1 MEKRPI
7 NLNTVLLLIV
17 MAGLIVLY
25 ILFFTSQRSVSPEM
39 VTDDSAQ
46 VPLSTGPSIVYVNI
60 DTLNEHYEFV
70 KVLKQNLEST
80 GNRLQRE
87 VLGEQDALEKEAA
100 EFQRKIS
107 TNSITEDQARVV
119 YEELMMKQQALM
131 DKKERYTQQ
140 VAEQEFSM
148 NVQLLDTVNSFLA
161 RFNRTFGY
169 DYILAYRTAGE
180 ILTANDSLD
189 ITRQVLVQLNNEYAA
204 RKK

>member
-17 MAGLIVLY
+17 LAGLVVLY
-25 ILFFTSQRSVSPEM
+25 ILFFTSKQPGEPQTASG
-39 VTDDSAQ
+39 DSTQ
-46 VPLSTGPSIVYVNI
+46 VILTAGPAIVYVNI
-60 DTLNEHYEFV
+60 DSLNEHYEFV

-87 VLGEQDALEKEAA
+87 VLNEQTALEKEAA

-107 TNSITEDQARVV
+107 TNSISEDQARVV

-140 VAEQEFSM
+140 VAEQEFNM

-161 RFNRTFGY
+161 RFNRQFGY
-169 DYILAYRTAGE
+169 DYILAYRSAGE
-180 ILTANDSLD
+180 ILNASNSLD
-189 ITRQVLVQLNNEYAA
+189 ITREVLDQLNREYSA

>member
-25 ILFFTSQRSVSPEM
+25 ILFFTSQRSVAPEL
-39 VTDDSAQ
+39 VTGDSAQ
-46 VPLSTGPSIVYVNI
+46 VSLLKGPSIVYVNI
-60 DTLNEHYEFV
+60 DSLNEHYEFV
-70 KVLKQNLEST
+70 KVLKQNLESA

-189 ITRQVLVQLNNEYAA
+189 ITRQVLVLLNKEYAA